1 MPKGTVSDNSLKTTV
16 KEPTDDFDIEN
27 AGINDNVYL
36 DQQQSGSEDEELSDE
51 ELKRKHYVSVGKSA
65 LRNQQGIGELGPKYT
80 GSRISRKDLYE
91 EDGASED
98 DYTSSEGDESDS
110 GNASLEEGSLSDSD
124 VAVEEDERAASDS
137 TATDPNTG
145 DSESDSDIDS
155 DEAGLDMT
163 SGEVKDAADSSRRIR
178 EEMKKLED
186 GEKALLSSITQTARS
201 DVEKGQHVL
210 NQTRM
215 WEGTL
220 DARIRVQKLVTAANE
235 LPQLGMFEDFIEERF
250 SNTEHHSD
258 GSGDSTNR
266 LDGARESTRLL
277 LSSIVEL
284 RKALIAQNPSVGSA
298 YNAIEAT
305 QDNNKRKTATDV
317 DSDDTE
323 AIWKELESLRE
334 GFKPYRD
341 ESLEKWGNKI
351 QASMGSVA
359 LKKFKAVN
367 QGIVHQVNQAMSSS
381 DRLIER
387 TQLKRAEYKVIG
399 KDDTKDE
406 SESETPAQVDAH
418 LKDTDPEIFDDSDF
432 YKQLLRELIESR
444 MVDSNDPMGG
454 LGVRWAAVSQ
464 SSNIKKRKVDTKASK
479 GRKVR
484 YHVLE
489 KLQNFMPPVPMGT
502 WHEDMVNELFS
513 SLLGQRL
520 PKSILDGETE
530 VHDVGAS
537 KTPSLTE
544 SLMQSG
550 EIDISGQGLRLF
562 G

>member
-1 MPKGTVSDNSLKTTV
+1 MPKGTKRTKSLLEQIADISDPRPK
-16 KEPTDDFDIEN
+16 DFDIEN
-27 AGINDNVYL
+27 AGINDNAYL

-51 ELKRKHYVSVGKSA
+51 ELKRNHYVNVGKSA
-65 LRNQQGIGELGPKYT
+65 LRSQQGIGELGPKYT

-91 EDGASED
+91 EEDMSED
-98 DYTSSEGDESDS
+98 NNTSSEGDESDTGS
-110 GNASLEEGSLSDSD
+110 DAPEEESLSGSD
-124 VAVEEDERAASDS
+124 VDADDDGHTTNESAGSDS
-137 TATDPNTG
+137 NA
-145 DSESDSDIDS
+145 SDSDIES
-155 DEAGLDMT
+155 DEEGIDMT
-163 SGEVKDAADSSRRIR
+163 ADEAKNSADSAKRIR
-178 EEMKKLED
+178 EEMKRLEE

-215 WEGTL
+215 WEGSL
-220 DARIRVQKLVTAANE
+220 DARIRVQKLVTAANQ
-235 LPQLGMFEDFIEERF
+235 LPQLGMFEDLVEERF
-250 SNTEHHSD
+250 NAAVLSD
-258 GSGDSTNR
+258 GPGDNATQ
-266 LDGARESTRLL
+266 LESTRESVCSL
-277 LSSIVEL
+277 LSSIIEL
-284 RKALIAQNPSVGSA
+284 RKTLIAQNPSVESVYNSA
-298 YNAIEAT
+298 NAS
-305 QDNNKRKTATDV
+305 QDSNKRKAVTGV
-317 DSDDTE
+317 DHDDTS
-323 AIWKELESLRE
+323 AIWKELESLRA

-341 ESLEKWGNKI
+341 QSLEKWGNKI
-351 QASMGSVA
+351 QASMGTLA

-367 QGIVHQVNQAMSSS
+367 QGIVHQVNQAMASS

-387 TQLKRAEYKVIG
+387 TQLKRTEYKVIG
-399 KDDTKDE
+399 KAETKHVPE
-406 SESETPAQVDAH
+406 PPSPAQVDAH
-418 LKDTDPEIFDDSDF
+418 LKDTDPEIFDDEDF

-464 SSNIKKRKVDTKASK
+464 RSDTKKRKVDTKASK

-489 KLQNFMPPVPMGT
+489 KLQNFMPPVPAGT

-520 PKSILDGETE
+520 PKSILDPESE
-530 VHDVGAS
+530 LHDPGTS
-537 KTPSLTE
+537 KSATLTKSLVL
-544 SLMQSG
+544 SD

>member
-1 MPKGTVSDNSLKTTV
+1 MPKGTVADIGFKPLTKSLLEQIADISDPRPK
-16 KEPTDDFDIEN
+16 DFDIEN
-27 AGINDNVYL
+27 AGINDNAYL

-51 ELKRKHYVSVGKSA
+51 ELKRKHYVNVGKSA
-65 LRNQQGIGELGPKYT
+65 LRSQQGIGELGPKYT

-91 EDGASED
+91 QDVSED
-98 DYTSSEGDESDS
+98 SNTSSEDESDT
-110 GNASLEEGSLSDSD
+110 ASDALEQESLSGSD
-124 VAVEEDERAASDS
+124 LGADDDAL
-137 TATDPNTG
+137 TTN
-145 DSESDSDIDS
+145 DSDIDS
-155 DEAGLDMT
+155 DEEKVDTTAG
-163 SGEVKDAADSSRRIR
+163 EANAADSAKRIR
-178 EEMKKLED
+178 EEMKKLEE

-235 LPQLGMFEDFIEERF
+235 LPQLGMFEHFVEERF
-250 SNTEHHSD
+250 NPTELSD
-258 GSGDSTNR
+258 GPENNTTQ
-266 LDGARESTRLL
+266 LESTRESVRTL

-284 RKALIAQNPSVGSA
+284 RKTLIAQNPSVESVYNSA
-298 YNAIEAT
+298 NSS
-305 QDNNKRKTATDV
+305 QDSNKRKSVTDN
-317 DSDDTE
+317 DHDDTA
-323 AIWKELESLRE
+323 AIWEELESLRA

-341 ESLEKWGNKI
+341 QSLEKWGNKI
-351 QASMGSVA
+351 QASMGTLA

-367 QGIVHQVNQAMSSS
+367 QGIVHQVNQAMASS
-381 DRLIER
+381 DRLVER
-387 TQLKRAEYKVIG
+387 TQLKRAEYRVIG
-399 KDDTKDE
+399 KDESKDK
-406 SESETPAQVDAH
+406 SESPSPAQVDAH
-418 LKDTDPEIFDDSDF
+418 LKDTDPEIFDDEDF

-464 SSNIKKRKVDTKASK
+464 RSDTKKRKVDTKASK

-489 KLQNFMPPVPMGT
+489 KLQNFMPPVPAGS

-520 PKSILDGETE
+520 PKSILDAETE
-530 VHDVGAS
+530 LHVSGSS
-537 KTPSLTE
+537 KPTTLTE
-544 SLMQSG
+544 SLVRSG
-550 EIDISGQGLRLF
+550 EIDLTGQGLRLF